1 MPRATRDDDRPSVLD
16 EGAGVVETVLYVA
29 IGVVIAAGAVIMLVQ
44 SAYSLFDDLDEGAV
58 QAARQ
63 ALDSLFLTFI
73 FVELLGAVRVTIRE
87 HTLVAEPFFLV
98 GIIAS
103 IKELI
108 LLIGTEELSS
118 QDWEKFRNGIIE
130 VGVLTGVIAV
140 LTFCTVWVRRRMR
153 EPAERD
159 A

>member
-1 MPRATRDDDRPSVLD
+1 MPRETPADRPNLLD
-16 EGAGVVETVLYVA
+16 DGADVVETVLYLA
-29 IGVVIAAGAVIMLVQ
+29 IGVVLAAGAAILLTQ
-44 SAYSLFDDLDEGAV
+44 SAYNLVDDLDEGSV
-58 QAARQ
+58 QAARR

-118 QDWEKFRNGIIE
+118 QPWEKFRNGIIE

>member
-1 MPRATRDDDRPSVLD
+1 MIDD
-16 EGAGVVETVLYVA
+16 GAGVVETALYIT
-29 IGVVIAAGAVIMLVQ
+29 IGVVLAAGAVVMLVQ
-44 SAYSLFDDLDEGAV
+44 SGYNLVDDLDEGAV
-58 QAARQ
+58 TAARS

-73 FVELLGAVRVTIRE
+73 FVELLGAVRVTVRE

-118 QDWEKFRNGIIE
+118 QEWEKFRNGMIE
-130 VGVLTGVIAV
+130 VGVLTAVIAV
-140 LTFCTVWVRRRMR
+140 LTWCTVWVRRRMR